1 MKSILLVEDDPF
13 LIDIYTTK
21 LKESGFSIEVAT
33 SGEEGLKKL
42 REKKFDLLVLDIV
55 LPKIDGWEILEKI
68 KDQASE
74 RSEGEEEDEVLFAQ
88 QRAKSKNLKGLKII
102 ILSNLG
108 QKEEVEKGLRLGAE
122 KYLIKAHYTPSE
134 VVAEIKQLLK

>member
-1 MKSILLVEDDPF
+1 MKQILLVEDDPF

-21 LKESGFSIEVAT
+21 FKEEGFSVEVAND
-33 SGEEGLKKL
+33 GEEGLRKL
-42 REKKFDLLVLDIV
+42 KEGEGNEEKFDLLVLDIV
-55 LPKIDGWEILEKI
+55 LPHVDGWEILKEI
-68 KDQASE
+68 KASE
-74 RSEGEEEDEVLFAQ
+74 KL
-88 QRAKSKNLKGLKII
+88 KNLKIV

-108 QKEEVEKGLRLGAE
+108 QKGEVEKGVKLGAT